1 MTVLLAH
8 NEHGVVLKEELLPPS
23 GNLQEAGLLQTPPLQ
38 QSAQVNQWNIMALEH
53 VPSPLRLA
61 RRQNSSHFL
70 SQRLPLPKE
79 KERRKS
85 TCSQSPLFSITTLQQ
100 MEKLRSLWKYGDKDR
115 LCVGDTP
122 KQRSREPSCWDSCL
136 HSIPS
141 WAVVCV
147 LGIRPLVIWKY
158 LYISNV

>member
-1 MTVLLAH
+1 MKYNGFGTCPISTTISPKA
-8 NEHGVVLKEELLPPS
+8 ELITFFES
-23 GNLQEAGLLQTPPLQ
+23 
-38 QSAQVNQWNIMALEH
+38 M
-53 VPSPLRLA
+53 
-61 RRQNSSHFL
+61 SSFTK
-70 SQRLPLPKE
+70 RKGKE
-79 KERRKS
+79 KKHMQL
-85 TCSQSPLFSITTLQQ
+85 CQSPLFSITTLQQ

-136 HSIPS
+136 HSIPR

-147 LGIRPLVIWKY
+147 LGIHPLVVWKY